1 MKLRGLTAAFAFAVS
16 CLGANVV
23 IVDEIVA
30 RVNGDIVSQ
39 DELERLTRE
48 LAQELKAHQEM
59 GSQFDQ
65 DFKKRQKDILRDR
78 IDELLLIQKGKELNI
93 NVDSQ
98 VSKYI
103 ANLQRQANI
112 TDPDKFHEYVHQ
124 QAGTSYEDFLA
135 ETRNQYLTREVIGQE
150 VARHISITNKDIQDY
165 YEKHKSDFV
174 RDEKVFLSE
183 ILVSIQGKD
192 PNGVAAA
199 EKKAKQ
205 IAADAAKGQR
215 FSDLARDNSDAATAK
230 QGGELG
236 GYKKGDLTKQIED
249 AVWNLPKGTV
259 TQPIRIPTGFEILK
273 VEDHTKAG
281 LAPLADVRSEIE
293 NILYGPR
300 MQPKVREYLTQL
312 RKTAFLQIKPGY
324 LDTGAA
330 PGQNTAWQDPAQLKP
345 ETVTKAEVQEKIR
358 RKRLFGMLPIPGT
371 QTTVTGKSSSR

>member
-1 MKLRGLTAAFAFAVS
+1 MKLKGLIVGSALAIF
-16 CLGANVV
+16 CLGANIEVV
-23 IVDEIVA
+23 DQIVA
-30 RVNGDIVSQ
+30 RVNGDIISQ

-48 LAQELKAHQEM
+48 LGQELKAHQEM
-59 GSQFDQ
+59 GSKFDQ
-65 DFKKRQKDILRDR
+65 DFQNRQKDILRDR

-93 NVDSQ
+93 NIDSE
-98 VSKYI
+98 VSKHM

-112 TDPDKFHEYVHQ
+112 TDPDKFREYVRQ
-124 QAGTSYEDFLA
+124 QTGTSYEDFLA
-135 ETRNQYLTREVIGQE
+135 ETRNQFLTRQVIGQE
-150 VARHISITNKDIQDY
+150 VARHISITNKDVQDY
-165 YEKHKSDFV
+165 YDQHKSDFV
-174 RDEKVFLSE
+174 REEKVFLSE
-183 ILVSIQGKD
+183 ILISSQGKD
-192 PNGVAAA
+192 PNGIAAA

-230 QGGELG
+230 QSGELG

-249 AVWNLPKGTV
+249 AVWNLPKGAV

-273 VEDHTKAG
+273 VDDHTKSG

-312 RKTAFLQIKPGY
+312 RKTAFLQIKPGFV
-324 LDTGAA
+324 DSGAA

-345 ETVTKAEVQEKIR
+345 ETVTKAEVQEKTR

-371 QTTVTGKSSSR
+371 QETVTGKSSSR